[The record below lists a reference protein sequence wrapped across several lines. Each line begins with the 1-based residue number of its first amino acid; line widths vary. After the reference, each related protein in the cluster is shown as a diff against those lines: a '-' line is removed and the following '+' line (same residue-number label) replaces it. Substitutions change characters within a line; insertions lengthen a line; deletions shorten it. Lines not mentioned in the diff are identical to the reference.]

1 MSSLIRKWQ
10 TLLTMTIDNC
20 NHTQRPSCGN
30 VRNFRIVKYTIRTC
44 MITYSY
50 NQIINFVCET
60 NRFAK
65 AEIYCFSTDIFFTRP
80 QIHSKSQPIRA
91 LTFFNCSSLFHWIH
105 KQLMGSGRKQLNRRG
120 KMSGIIINQFYA
132 GKF

>member
-1 MSSLIRKWQ
+1 
-10 TLLTMTIDNC
+10 
-20 NHTQRPSCGN
+20 
-30 VRNFRIVKYTIRTC
+30 

-60 NRFAK
+60 NRLAK

-80 QIHSKSQPIRA
+80 QIHSKSQLIRA
-91 LTFFNCSSLFHWIH
+91 LTFFNCSSLFRWIH
-105 KQLMGSGRKQLNRRG
+105 KQLMGSRRKQLNRRG

-132 GKF
+132 GKFLRHVSLKMSVIFHRIWEKRPTFQKNFKWNFCFSLLLLQ

>member
-1 MSSLIRKWQ
+1 
-10 TLLTMTIDNC
+10 
-20 NHTQRPSCGN
+20 
-30 VRNFRIVKYTIRTC
+30 

-60 NRFAK
+60 SRFAK
-65 AEIYCFSTDIFFTRP
+65 VEIYCFSTDIFFTRP
-80 QIHSKSQPIRA
+80 QIHSKS

-105 KQLMGSGRKQLNRRG
+105 KQLMGSGRKQLNRGG